1 MKELMN
7 FNAFK
12 KVALYVILSGFVA
25 TLAWGFVQIRDI
37 PEKYATYVAMHND
50 IDASQKYICDRLNR
64 VERKVD
70 KLLFHFSISNMAA
83 KTSEGG
89 G

>member
-1 MKELMN
+1 MN

-25 TLAWGFVQIRDI
+25 TLGWGFVQVRDI
-37 PEKYATYVAMHND
+37 SEKHPTRIEMNNN
-50 IDASQKYICDRLNR
+50 IDAAQKYVCDRLNR